1 MSTAE
6 IADLAYYA
14 SILNNCVRYEDAMKY
29 AREMVKLQ
37 PVLSVEHREV
47 FRATYKNAVDV
58 HRNNLHCLNSEDD
71 DIPEI
76 SDRLNKIRENEFER
90 LKALCEEA
98 IDIIEK
104 ILLPASSDTSAIVF
118 YQKLKGDFYRY
129 ICEFAEEEILEKC
142 TQAAEDSYQTAISTS
157 DQALQPSDPI
167 RLGTSLNYAVFKY
180 EQCAET
186 QKASDII
193 KEAIKATNNDFSQ
206 LSENS
211 REEATGIIA
220 VMETNLENWEDSSEI
235 TE

>member
-1 MSTAE
+1 MSAD

-14 SILNNCVRYEDAMKY
+14 SVLNNCVRYNEAMTY
-29 AREMVKLQ
+29 IRQMIKLQ
-37 PVLSVEHREV
+37 PALSEDYREV

-58 HRNNLHCLNSEDD
+58 HRNNLHSLNSEED

-76 SDRLNKIRENEFER
+76 ADRLNKIKEDEFCK
-90 LKALCEEA
+90 LKSLCEET
-98 IDIIEK
+98 IDIIDR
-104 ILLPASSDTSAIVF
+104 ILLPAATDTPTMVF
-118 YQKLKGDFYRY
+118 YHKLKGDFYRY
-129 ICEFAEEEILEKC
+129 ICEFAEEESLEKC
-142 TQAAEDSYQTAISTS
+142 TEAAENSYQTAISTS
-157 DQALQPSDPI
+157 EQHLQPADPI

-186 QKASDII
+186 QKAMKSSRND
-193 KEAIKATNNDFSQ
+193 KSTNNDFSQ
-206 LSENS
+206 LNDDA